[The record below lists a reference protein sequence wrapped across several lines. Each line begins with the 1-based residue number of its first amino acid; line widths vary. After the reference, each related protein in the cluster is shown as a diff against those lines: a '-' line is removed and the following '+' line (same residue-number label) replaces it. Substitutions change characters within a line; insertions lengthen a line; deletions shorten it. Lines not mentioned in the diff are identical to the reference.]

1 MITLTRR
8 LSVTVAVLTLAAAG
22 AGCGRGG
29 GGGDDDVASIDN
41 ASATTETTEDGGGGG
56 NRPDSQEF
64 QDAALAYAQ
73 CMRDHGIDVPDPTF
87 TDDGGGMTQRIPEGE
102 DPESDEFQAAE
113 EECRSAME
121 DALPE
126 PEQLSPEEQ
135 AERQDQL
142 LEMAQCMRD
151 KGYDMPDPEVNG
163 DGGVQIQMRG
173 GPGGPQGDGSGPDEQ
188 MQQDQEECNEQA
200 GMENG
205 PLGGPGGGPATDS
218 SGDDGD
224 GGTT

>member
-41 ASATTETTEDGGGGG
+41 ASATTETTEDGGGGA

-126 PEQLSPEEQ
+126 PEQLSPQEQ

-151 KGYDMPDPEVNG
+151 KGYDMPDPEVDSSGRVRIGRNA
-163 DGGVQIQMRG
+163 
-173 GPGGPQGDGSGPDEQ
+173 GPNEAGPSTGPPADEEQ
-188 MQQDQEECNEQA
+188 FQQDMEACQEAA
-200 GMENG
+200 GMEG
-205 PLGGPGGGPATDS
+205 LGGGPRT
-218 SGDDGD
+218 
-224 GGTT
+224 GGPSA